1 MVGQVQLKQD
11 LELIKSNT
19 MYKDIAQNLDMFKIE
34 LPKTIVPIPNEND
47 YNVGFIR
54 RYFTQKANDG
64 NGYVFEIS
72 EELYN
77 KLNETAFWTC
87 ADIKWRITGPLNTT
101 YKDNGEID
109 DRGVMNSNKVS
120 IALATNKVNN
130 ISLYLPNL
138 LQFYK

>member
-1 MVGQVQLKQD
+1 MAGQLQSKQD

-19 MYKDIAQNLDMFKIE
+19 MYKDIAQNLDIFKIE

-47 YNVGFIR
+47 YNLGFIR
-54 RYFTQKANDG
+54 RYFTQKSNDANG
-64 NGYVFEIS
+64 HVFEIS

-77 KLNETAFWTC
+77 KIDDTTFWISV
-87 ADIKWRITGPLNTT
+87 DMKWRISGPTNTT

-109 DRGVMNSNKVS
+109 DRGVINSNKAS
-120 IALATNKVNN
+120 IGLATHKINN